1 METEVTNER
10 EEVKTIEAHHWKFHP
25 EALRANMIN
34 ATTKPEKIRM
44 PEEPEDADTSLEG
57 QRTNYEDHQT
67 RNQGKEGKFVI
78 KQM

>member
-1 METEVTNER
+1 
-10 EEVKTIEAHHWKFHP
+10 
-25 EALRANMIN
+25 
-34 ATTKPEKIRM
+34 M

-67 RNQGKEGKFVI
+67 HNRGKEGKFVI